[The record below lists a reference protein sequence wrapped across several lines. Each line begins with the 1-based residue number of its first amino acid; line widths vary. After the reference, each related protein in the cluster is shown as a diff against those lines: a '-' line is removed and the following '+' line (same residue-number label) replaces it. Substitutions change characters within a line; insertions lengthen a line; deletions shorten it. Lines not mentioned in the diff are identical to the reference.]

1 MLTKEEISKMF
12 PIQGK
17 IAQRVTGV
25 ASEVALAPGQSELEN
40 HDMLHEA
47 DIDKD
52 DEDDEEDLF
61 LSDIQEI
68 ESRHEHDLECWDED
82 FFDDGGDEETT
93 ENHFD

>member
-1 MLTKEEISKMF
+1 VLTKEEISKMF

-25 ASEVALAPGQSELEN
+25 ASEVAPDAPGLEN
-40 HDMLHEA
+40 HAMLHEA
-47 DIDKD
+47 DIDQD

-68 ESRHEHDLECWDED
+68 ESRHEHDLDGWDED